1 VIVVKQVEV
10 FAPERIGRK
19 DVLIGGEKVLAISNT
34 GLDTGNL
41 PVTVIEGQG
50 KFLIPGLID
59 SHVHICGGG
68 GEGGFKTRTPEL
80 KMTEMIRAG
89 VTTVV
94 GCLGTDG
101 ITRTMEN
108 LVSKVYSLREEG
120 VSAWCYSGSYQVPV
134 RTLTGD
140 ILKDVTLVDPV
151 IGIGEI
157 ALNDHRSSSPTVEEL
172 ARITSEARV
181 GGMLAGKAGVV
192 NCHLGD
198 GDFDLDQI
206 DEVVKRFVLPIAQ
219 FFPTHL
225 NRNPRLFEK
234 AIRHALKGGMVDMTT
249 STTPQYIEQG
259 EVPAAEGLYRMRQAG
274 VASSRITFTS
284 DGHGALPRFG
294 ATGELEGFGVGRL
307 KSLIEAVREAVNR
320 FDLSLEDALEPVT
333 STPATYLRLTG
344 KGRISVGNDA
354 DLVLI
359 DEDHQIQDV
368 IARGKVCMAAGVL
381 QVRDTVEM
389 DEGYSIQTGVR

>member
-1 VIVVKQVEV
+1 VRTVILIKQVEA

-19 DVLIGGEKVLAISNT
+19 DILIGGEKILEISDRRI
-34 GLDTGNL
+34 DTGNL
-41 PVTVIEGQG
+41 PVTMIEGKG
-50 KFLIPGLID
+50 KFLVPGLID

-68 GEGGFKTRTPEL
+68 GEGGYKTRTPEM

-108 LVSKVYSLREEG
+108 LVSKAYSLREEG

-140 ILKDVTLVDPV
+140 IMKDVMLVDPI

-172 ARITSEARV
+172 ARMTSEARV
-181 GGMLAGKAGVV
+181 GGMLSGKAGVV

-206 DEVVKRFVLPIAQ
+206 EEVLERFVLPISQ
-219 FFPTHL
+219 FIPTHM

-234 AIRHALKGGMVDMTT
+234 GIRHALKGGMVDMTT
-249 STTPQYIEQG
+249 STTPQFIEEG
-259 EVPAAEGLYRMRQAG
+259 EVPAAEGLYRMKQAG
-274 VASSRITFTS
+274 VALSRITFTS
-284 DGHGALPRFG
+284 DGHGILPKFG
-294 ATGELEGFGVGRL
+294 PNGEFEGFAVGRL
-307 KSLIEAVREAVNR
+307 DSLIESVREAVNQ
-320 FDLSLEDALEPVT
+320 FNIPLEEAIEPVT
-333 STPATYLRLTG
+333 STPASYLKLNS
-344 KGRISVGNDA
+344 KGRISVGKDA
-354 DLVLI
+354 DLVLL
-359 DEDHQIQDV
+359 DQAHLEIQHV
-368 IARGKVCMAAGVL
+368 IARGRICMAEGVM
-381 QVRDTVEM
+381 QVRNTVEM
-389 DEGYSIQTGVR
+389 D